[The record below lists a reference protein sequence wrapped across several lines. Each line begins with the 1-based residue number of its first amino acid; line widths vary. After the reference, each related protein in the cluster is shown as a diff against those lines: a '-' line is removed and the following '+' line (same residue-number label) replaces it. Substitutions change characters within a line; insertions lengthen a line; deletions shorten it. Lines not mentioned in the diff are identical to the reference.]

1 MERTLGGMILNDEE
15 LVRRLR
21 TGSRQADRRKGRFVA

>member
-15 LVRRLR
+15 LVRGLLA
-21 TGSRQADRRKGRFVA
+21 GSRQADRRKGRFVA